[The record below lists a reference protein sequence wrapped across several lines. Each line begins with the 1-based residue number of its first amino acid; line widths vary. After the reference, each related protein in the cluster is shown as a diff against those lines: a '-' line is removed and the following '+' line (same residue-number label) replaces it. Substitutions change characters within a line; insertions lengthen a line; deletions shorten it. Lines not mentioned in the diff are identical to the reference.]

1 MPPSAGFLY
10 TTAPQETVVTNLTI
24 RRANIDDL
32 PFIVLLLANDS
43 LGAVREDSS
52 LPLQRSYTRA
62 FEAIDADPN
71 QFLAVAV
78 ADEEVVGTLQLSF
91 IPNISH
97 RGAWR
102 AQIEAVRVHER
113 MRGSGLGRQF
123 FEWSFEQA
131 RQRHC
136 QLIQLTCD
144 RTRPDAHRFYESLG
158 FLPTHTGFKMNL

>member
-1 MPPSAGFLY
+1 MRPARHSAWIQCANSERFGSLRHG
-10 TTAPQETVVTNLTI
+10 ALRG
-24 RRANIDDL
+24 RR
-32 PFIVLLLANDS
+32 
-43 LGAVREDSS
+43 GSS
-52 LPLQRSYTRA
+52 LRLRLGEERIRA
-62 FEAIDADPN
+62 LCQPIIHRGVSFLIMNRFAKV
-71 QFLAVAV
+71 FLAVAV

-144 RTRPDAHRFYESLG
+144 RTRPDAHRFYEYLG
-158 FLPTHTGFKMNL
+158 FLPTHTGFKMKL